1 LEFLHFG
8 FPSCKLET
16 DNAKLQQNYEQYEID
31 YRHLEM
37 RCRQLEEE
45 LFSVQTDNR
54 LKLDR
59 DEGQKQE
66 QILYFE
72 QYVESLQRS
81 VSEKEQLRID
91 LENEL
96 LALRDR
102 EQLWFSFNIK
112 FSASLSVI
120 ILSCSETTSSNFLF
134 FTSFPL

>member
-1 LEFLHFG
+1 
-8 FPSCKLET
+8 
-16 DNAKLQQNYEQYEID
+16 
-31 YRHLEM
+31 
-37 RCRQLEEE
+37 

-96 LALRDR
+96 LAFRDR
-102 EQLWFSFNIK
+102 EQLWLQEKEKLETEISKLQQICKTLHHNLYHVIYSLIGPHFL
-112 FSASLSVI
+112 SA
-120 ILSCSETTSSNFLF
+120 
-134 FTSFPL
+134 